1 MMRAFFHYPAGA
13 AGLALL
19 LLRASA
25 AMLLA
30 VGLQR
35 EIGLQTLWVITNYVV
50 ITALAVG
57 YRTRIAAGAFAALA
71 ISLPGFSDIVLTP
84 LVVTHALDAFA
95 LLLLGP
101 GAFSLDAMVY
111 GRRVVAVPGIR
122 RH

>member
-1 MMRAFFHYPAGA
+1 MMRAFFHYPAGS

-19 LLRASA
+19 LLRMSA

-35 EIGLQTLWVITNYVV
+35 EIGLQTLWVVTNYVV
-50 ITALAVG
+50 ITALALG

-71 ISLPGFSDIVLTP
+71 ISLPGFSDIDLTP
-84 LVVTHALDAFA
+84 LVMTHALDALA
-95 LLLLGP
+95 LLLLGA
-101 GAFSLDAMVY
+101 GAFSLDALLY
-111 GRRVVAVPGIR
+111 GRRVVAVPRIR